1 MTPVHFTFDDESAPN
16 FAGFDT
22 GKRWNGWPVVAVTP
36 EQLEPL
42 LTYLSESGDYED
54 SHHRDVE
61 HRMLRRIAARAG
73 HAELS
78 GFTPTI
84 VKGG

>member
-1 MTPVHFTFDDESAPN
+1 MTPVQFTFDDDDAPN

-22 GKRWNGWPVVAVTP
+22 GERWNGWPVVAVTP

-42 LTYLSESGDYED
+42 LTYLTGSGDYD
-54 SHHRDVE
+54 DAHHRDVE
-61 HRMLRRIAARAG
+61 HRMLRRIARREGFAK
-73 HAELS
+73 LS

-84 VKGG
+84 VEA